1 MIFKTNSMS
10 KIVFMWWLLNGTIT
24 PAGEH
29 EDHKL
34 YTVWF
39 SDGKVA
45 DYAYKGEVMNYIKTG
60 KFEYD
65 ESLEFGHEIDEEVFY
80 SKN

>member
-1 MIFKTNSMS
+1 MS

-29 EDHKL
+29 ENHKL

-39 SDGKVA
+39 KDGKVA
-45 DYAYKGEVMNYIKTG
+45 DYAYKGEVINYIETG
-60 KFEYD
+60 VFEYN
-65 ESLEFGHEIDEEVFY
+65 ESIELDDPILDEEVFY

>member
-1 MIFKTNSMS
+1 MS
-10 KIVFMWWLLNGTIT
+10 KLIFVWFLMNGTVT

-29 EDHKL
+29 ENHKM

-39 SDGKVA
+39 KDGKVI
-45 DYAYKGEVMNYIKTG
+45 DYAYKGEVINYIETG
-60 KFEYD
+60 EFIYD
-65 ESLEFGHEIDEEVFY
+65 EDLEYGEQLDEEAFY

>member
-1 MIFKTNSMS
+1 MS
-10 KIVFMWWLLNGTIT
+10 KLVFVWWLLNGTVT
-24 PAGEH
+24 PAGNN
-29 EDHKL
+29 DNHKL

-39 SDGKVA
+39 KDGKVA

-65 ESLEFGHEIDEEVFY
+65 DFLEMPDETPIDEEVFY
-80 SKN
+80 TNN